1 MSQARRLTG
10 PKKYLAVVLAI
21 LFILLI
27 WQAAAGVCRHSSCRV
42 SRPWSSA

>member
-27 WQAAAGVCRHSSCRV
+27 WQAAA
-42 SRPWSSA
+42 WSLPDRKSVV